1 MAVKVTVVPL
11 TSFVHGSIDAHE
23 GRPFACEKGLADEF
37 ERAGLVR
44 IKRPPVQD
52 VVQRTP
58 QPDPTAVKATDDGAG
73 QLSSASP
80 AAPVSPTATSQPS
93 APGARRPRRGAA

>member
-23 GRPFACEKGLADEF
+23 GRPFPCEKGLADEF

-44 IKRPPVQD
+44 IKRPPVQS
-52 VVQRTP
+52 VAQRTP
-58 QPDPTAVKATDDGAG
+58 QPDPTAVKAADDGAG
-73 QLSSASP
+73 QPSSASQ
-80 AAPVSPTATSQPS
+80 AAPASPTTTSQQS
-93 APGARRPRRGAA
+93 ASGAKRPRRGAA